1 MAIEATRQIDG
12 ATEEQEG
19 LQMSFL
25 DHLDELRKRLVHS
38 VIAISIAFCVC
49 FYFSDYIF
57 KFLAVPVKQQLRKFR
72 LTAQSANGQADPNQ
86 FKEGETAQY
95 TFVQESAVNKVKISL
110 GTTIRVKAVRADDKI
125 LL

>member
-1 MAIEATRQIDG
+1 MSNETAVV
-12 ATEEQEG
+12 EEQEG

-57 KFLAVPVKQQLRKFR
+57 RFLSVPINVQTRKMTSEQQAV
-72 LTAQSANGQADPNQ
+72 NGQPDLN
-86 FKEGETAQY
+86 
-95 TFVQESAVNKVKISL
+95 
-110 GTTIRVKAVRADDKI
+110 
-125 LL
+125 